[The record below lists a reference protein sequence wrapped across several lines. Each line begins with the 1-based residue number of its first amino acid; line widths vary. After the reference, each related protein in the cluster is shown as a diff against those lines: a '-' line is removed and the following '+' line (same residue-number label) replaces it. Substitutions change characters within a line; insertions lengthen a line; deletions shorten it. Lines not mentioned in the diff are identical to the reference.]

1 MPKEEPLESF
11 TTLKLVHESKHGV
24 FVVEFKE
31 VLNLGARFPDS
42 MRGGVCIIYD
52 QWDTP

>member
-11 TTLKLVHESKHGV
+11 TALKLVRESKHSV

-31 VLNLGARFPDS
+31 VLNLSARFPDS
-42 MRGGVCIIYD
+42 MGRGVCVIYD

>member
-11 TTLKLVHESKHGV
+11 TALKLVRESKHGV

-42 MRGGVCIIYD
+42 MRGGVCVIYD